1 MIRSLSQLIKKRLAL
16 LFLLLTLRLSD
27 LRGIDVSHFFR
38 ILSHNLLRCNM
49 IKQQSQGGF

>member
-1 MIRSLSQLIKKRLAL
+1 MIHSLSQLIKKGPAL

-27 LRGIDVSHFFR
+27 LRGIDASHFFR

-49 IKQQSQGGF
+49 IKQQS

>member
-27 LRGIDVSHFFR
+27 LRGIDASHFFR
-38 ILSHNLLRCNM
+38 ILSHNLPPCNM